1 MRGLWQDVRY
11 TARMMR
17 RNPLYTAAAVGTL
30 ALGIGATT
38 AIFSVVHATL
48 LRELPFHEPDR
59 IVRVYETFRNRHFT
73 RGVANPANFDYWERH
88 VSSFSHIS
96 AIRPRYATLTG
107 AGDAASIRVVGVMPA
122 FFDVMGISP
131 VVGRRLTTADA
142 GGADAPVLLAH
153 ELWTT
158 RFGADP
164 GITQR
169 TIILDGV
176 ARPVAGVMP
185 AGFDFPNPEVWECF
199 DIPPAERASARAWYL
214 GVVAR
219 MKPGVTI
226 EAAQAEMDR
235 VAVQLQTVEPAR
247 QKDRGAYVVPLRE
260 DLVYRMTDG
269 LALLQGAVLLV
280 LLIAVANVANL
291 MLAHSSGRRREFSV
305 RAAVGASRA
314 RMLRQVLTESLLLGV
329 TGAAAGA
336 LFAVWGVRALVALSP
351 RAMPATM
358 TPAVDGPV
366 LAFALA
372 AGLIT
377 SVIFG
382 VAPAVFAASTDV
394 AGAAKE
400 GSHTTIAGARG
411 KAGRLRAALVVAE
424 VALAVTLLAGA
435 GLLIRSF
442 TQLMRQDVGFRSD
455 RVLTAQTT
463 LPGARYDTPAKRLQF
478 WRDLFER
485 LESIPGVTA
494 AGGSTALPFSNWEW
508 QTDFRIVGREEVP
521 NDGAGIRTV
530 DPGYFATLG
539 IPLLHGRIFNEA
551 DSPTGERAVMVNEA
565 FARAHMAGLEPVGQR
580 MRFTR
585 EAGATTYQVVGV
597 IGSTRHRSLD
607 REVRP
612 EIYRPLA
619 QAPPTTL
626 VMAIRTAG
634 DPQGAVSLLRG
645 AIRDLDPELPVQQ
658 LMSMEALIGRSVAD
672 RRFYLVLMAFFSGV
686 AVLLAVVG
694 IYGVMAQAVG
704 QRTREIGIRMALG
717 AAPAHVQRMVLR
729 SGALLI
735 GSGLLLG
742 VIGALATSSVL
753 RSQLF
758 GVTPRDPLTL
768 VAVIGILGGLGLAAT
783 YVPARRARRLDPIV
797 ALRRE

>member
-1 MRGLWQDVRY
+1 MQSLWQDVRY

-17 RNPLYTAAAVGTL
+17 RSPLYTAAAVGTL
-30 ALGIGATT
+30 AIGIGATT

-59 IVRVYETFRNRHFT
+59 IVRVYESFRTRFT

-88 VSSFSHIS
+88 ATSFSHIS
-96 AIRPRYATLTG
+96 AIRHGSATLTG
-107 AGDAASIRVVGVMPA
+107 AGDAASIRVVGVTPA
-122 FFDVMGISP
+122 FFDVMGMSP
-131 VVGRRLTTADA
+131 AVGRRLTTADA
-142 GGADAPVLLAH
+142 AGVGTPVLLAH

-158 RFGADP
+158 RFGADQA
-164 GITQR
+164 ITQR
-169 TIILDGV
+169 TVILDGV

-185 AGFDFPNPEVWECF
+185 AGFDFPNQTDVWESF
-199 DIPPAERASARAWYL
+199 DIPPAQRASARSWYL

-219 MKPGVTI
+219 MKPGVTA

-291 MLAHSSGRRREFSV
+291 MLAHSSGRRREFNV

-329 TGAAAGA
+329 AGAAAGA
-336 LFAVWGVRALVALSP
+336 LLAVGGVKALVALSP
-351 RAMPATM
+351 RAMPATL

-382 VAPAVFAASTDV
+382 VAPAVFAARTDV

-400 GSHTTIAGARG
+400 GSHTTIVGAGG

-442 TQLMRQDVGFRSD
+442 TQLMMQDIGFRAD

-463 LPGARYDTPAKRLQF
+463 LPSARYDTPGKRLQF
-478 WRDLFER
+478 WGDLFER

-508 QTDFRIVGREEVP
+508 QTGFRIVGRESVP
-521 NDGAGIRTV
+521 NEGTSIRTV
-530 DPGYFATLG
+530 HPGYFATLG
-539 IPLLHGRIFNEA
+539 IPLLHGRLFTDA
-551 DSPTGERAVMVNEA
+551 DGPTSEKAVLVNQS
-565 FARAHMAGLEPVGQR
+565 FARAHLDGLDPVGQR
-580 MRFTR
+580 IRFTR
-585 EAGATTYQVVGV
+585 DTQEAAFQIVGV
-597 IGSTRHRSLD
+597 VGSTRHYRLEEEAKP
-607 REVRP
+607 EV
-612 EIYRPLA
+612 YRPLA
-619 QAPPTTL
+619 LVPPQMFVL
-626 VMAIRTAG
+626 AIRTSG
-634 DPQGAVSLLRG
+634 DPRGAASLLRA
-645 AIRDLDPELPVQQ
+645 AIREVDRDLPVEQ
-658 LMSMEALIGRSVAD
+658 LMTMDALIGRTVAE
-672 RRFYLVLMAFFSGV
+672 RRFYLLLMAFFSGV
-686 AVLLAVVG
+686 AMLLAVVG

-729 SGALLI
+729 SGAGLI

-742 VIGALATSSVL
+742 TIGALATSSVL

-768 VAVIGILGGLGLAAT
+768 IAVIGILGGLGLAAT